1 MTLKLFGKL
10 VFLLTK
16 ERMEYRGDFL
26 LAMLAQII
34 SYSGDYIIIWLFLKK
49 FDTLAGW
56 SWPEIALLYSLGLFT
71 YAIGASFSFVQMR
84 DLENQVK
91 NGTFDAIL
99 IRPVNPYLYLVC
111 RGFNLAY
118 LAHVLISGSVL
129 AWALIKLN
137 ISLSGMQIVYLV
149 LCVIGGAMI
158 QAGFMSAIGA
168 VSFVWVRTN
177 FLFNLFFKF
186 KEFISYP
193 LPVFGTLIQVLLT
206 FILPFAFINFY
217 PAAFLLTKE
226 TPLLSSW
233 TMWIVPVVGPLVY
246 WLGYRLWMRSVNKY
260 QGAGG

>member
-26 LAMLAQII
+26 LSVLAQII
-34 SYSGDYIIIWLFLKK
+34 NYTGDYIIIWLFLQK

-56 SWPEIALLYSLGLFT
+56 TWPEIALYSLGLFT

-84 DLENQVK
+84 ELESQVK

-99 IRPVNPYLYLVC
+99 VKPVNPYLYLVC
-111 RGFNLAY
+111 RGFNLGY
-118 LAHVLISGSVL
+118 LAHVVISGSVL

-137 ISLSGMQIVYLV
+137 ISLSGIQILYLV
-149 LCVIGGAMI
+149 LCILGGAMI

-168 VSFVWVRTN
+168 VSFVWIRTN
-177 FLFNLFFKF
+177 FLFTLFFKF

-193 LPVFGTLIQVLLT
+193 LPVFGTFIQVLLT

-246 WLGYRLWMRSVNKY
+246 WLGYHLWMRSVNRY